1 MLRKPLAAKR
11 ASSCCISFSTCLLC
25 SVLPFGFASKFALSW
40 FADAADCSCVCSEFF
55 GASGILPVVQC
66 RRFIIY
72 VFTRVHASVHC
83 THMIM
88 DISHEHKQTCHAYP
102 FCLRHA
108 VAVQT
113 WPSGPADLSR
123 FGGLSPELPCPR
135 WPRSPC
141 PCQCPVT
148 KAVTQP
154 EARNRSALCLTIALP
169 AASAVFRSR

>member
-25 SVLPFGFASKFALSW
+25 SLLPFGLASKFTLSW
-40 FADAADCSCVCSEFF
+40 FADAAESGAICVCSEFF
-55 GASGILPVVQC
+55 WASGILPVVQC
-66 RRFIIY
+66 RHFIFR
-72 VFTRVHASVHC
+72 VSTRVHASVHC

-102 FCLRHA
+102 FFLRHA

-123 FGGLSPELPCPR
+123 FGGPR

-141 PCQCPVT
+141 PCQWP

-154 EARNRSALCLTIALP
+154 EARNKSALCLTIAWP
-169 AASAVFRSR
+169 AASEVFRSR